1 MARVKDLIGYCEH
14 HGLKMVTVADLIE
27 YRREHEKL
35 VERVVSVRLPTA
47 TASSRPSPTR
57 RC

>member
-1 MARVKDLIGYCEH
+1 
-14 HGLKMVTVADLIE
+14 MVTVSDLIE
-27 YRREHEKL
+27 YRRRHERL

-47 TASSRPSPTR
+47 YGDSTAVAFG